1 MDIEIIEKNIEQI
14 ESVVS
19 CKIVLGENDI
29 IEEIHIVA
37 NSTRG
42 AKQIARDVQSL
53 LLATYNVPVDYKK
66 VSIAQVLDDNI
77 MKSHYRLKLEGISHE
92 ILGTRTEIKVSLSNS
107 KDIYENSISGVN
119 TYRNIGRMLVD
130 VTLKTIEEA
139 CGFDD
144 TFTLEDIRTIVVSND
159 SVVLVVVVGLIDGVE
174 QRLCGSSLIK
184 NDYEV
189 AIVKATLDAVNR
201 FI

>member
-144 TFTLEDIRTIVVSND
+144 TFTLEDIRTIAVSND

>member
-1 MDIEIIEKNIEQI
+1 
-14 ESVVS
+14 
-19 CKIVLGENDI
+19 
-29 IEEIHIVA
+29 
-37 NSTRG
+37 
-42 AKQIARDVQSL
+42 
-53 LLATYNVPVDYKK
+53 
-66 VSIAQVLDDNI
+66 
-77 MKSHYRLKLEGISHE
+77 
-92 ILGTRTEIKVSLSNS
+92 
-107 KDIYENSISGVN
+107 
-119 TYRNIGRMLVD
+119 MLVD

>member
-144 TFTLEDIRTIVVSND
+144 TFTLEDLRTIVVSND